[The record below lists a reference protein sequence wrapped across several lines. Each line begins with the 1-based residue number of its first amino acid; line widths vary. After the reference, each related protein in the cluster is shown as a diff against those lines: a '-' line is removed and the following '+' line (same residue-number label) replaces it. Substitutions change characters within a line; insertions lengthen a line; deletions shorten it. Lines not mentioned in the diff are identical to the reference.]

1 MELSQGNLAITGT
14 PPDQCTQLEVHHS
27 APDNS
32 PITNVF
38 NLHTVNKFN
47 FTVEKCSPSQGSC
60 QPNIEG
66 LTLKSTAGL
75 SKTVTLYQQDSV

>member
-38 NLHTVNKFN
+38 YLHMVTKFEAR
-47 FTVEKCSPSQGSC
+47 VEQCSPTNSNC